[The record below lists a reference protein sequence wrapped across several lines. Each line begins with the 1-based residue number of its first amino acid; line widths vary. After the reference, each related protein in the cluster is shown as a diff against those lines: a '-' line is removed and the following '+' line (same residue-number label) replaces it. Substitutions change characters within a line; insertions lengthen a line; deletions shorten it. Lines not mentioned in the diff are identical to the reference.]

1 MSNGKIL
8 VTGCGAITAL
18 GDNLNRTW
26 DSLINKKS
34 GISLITSCDVNPFSC
49 RIAAEIKNLKTEIIG
64 SSKELKRHSRSA
76 ILAITAAAEAIESSK
91 ILYHLKD
98 SSRVGV
104 FWASGNGGISSLDHA
119 LIEFARA
126 SSKHAFNPFF
136 QSNVLT
142 DSAGARISAKFG
154 FTGPNMTIVSA
165 CSSGNV
171 ALHVAS
177 LYLKAGIIDYAI
189 VGGCE
194 APITPSVIGGF
205 SSMHALSTK
214 NNNPELAC
222 NPFAENRNGF
232 VIGEGAAAM
241 VLEFER
247 TAVSRKSQPKAYFS
261 GAAQSN
267 EANHITLPSENG
279 IPAAE
284 TIKKAIQNAGIEPHR
299 IDLISAHGT
308 GTKLGDASEYNAYRE
323 VFGENLKYI
332 PVTATKSMTGH
343 LLGAS
348 STLEAVLCI
357 EMLNK
362 QTILPGLNTHP
373 LDKEFLN
380 PRLFI
385 PELAVE
391 MKLGYALNHSS
402 GFGGQNAS
410 VIFEAI

>member
-1 MSNGKIL
+1 MSKGKIL
-8 VTGCGAITAL
+8 VSGCGAITAL
-18 GDNLNRTW
+18 GDNLHNTW
-26 DSLINKKS
+26 NALINKKS
-34 GISLITSCDVNPFSC
+34 GINLITSFDVNPFSC

-64 SSKELKRHSRSA
+64 GSKELKRYSRSA
-76 ILAITAAAEAIESSK
+76 ILAIKAAAEAIDNSNL
-91 ILYHLKD
+91 LYKLKD
-98 SSRVGV
+98 SSKVGV
-104 FWASGNGGISSLDHA
+104 FWASGNGGISSLDQA
-119 LIEFARA
+119 LIEFGNTY
-126 SSKHAFNPFF
+126 SKHAFNPFF

-165 CSSGNV
+165 CSSGNA

-205 SSMHALSTK
+205 SSMHALST
-214 NNNPELAC
+214 NNDKPELAC
-222 NPFAENRNGF
+222 SPFAESRNGF

-241 VLEFER
+241 VLEFEK
-247 TAVSRKSQPKAYFS
+247 TAGSRNIQPKAYFS

-267 EANHITLPSENG
+267 EAGHITLPSENG

-284 TIKKAIQNAGIEPHR
+284 TIKNVLQLAGIEPHQ
-299 IDLISAHGT
+299 IDVISAHGT

-332 PVTATKSMTGH
+332 PISATKSMTGH

-348 STLEAVLCI
+348 SSLEAVLCV

-362 QTILPGLNTHP
+362 QIALPGMNNHP

-380 PRLFI
+380 PALFI

-391 MKLGYALNHSS
+391 MKLNYALNHSS

-410 VIFEAI
+410 AIFEAI